1 MRKAITKEQ
10 HRRVAAIH
18 DISCVGR
25 CSLTAVLPL
34 LSAAGI
40 ETDVIPTAVLSTHT
54 GGFSGYTYRDLTED
68 MLPIAE
74 HWSSLGL
81 TFDAI
86 YTGYIGTPEQ
96 LTILNQIVCLL
107 KKERTLLFVDPVM
120 ADNGTLYKCIQPEY
134 VEEMRKF
141 CRKADIITPNMTE
154 AMFLLGM
161 EYSEGPYQ
169 EKLVREILR
178 RLAEFGN
185 DYVILTGVSY
195 DNDRLGA
202 VAYDCAADRYI
213 HAFSSVVNGTFHGAG
228 DVFASILLGAL
239 LNGKRVEQALKTAVD
254 FTVSCIVSTKKEGA
268 DLRYGLN
275 FEQNIPRLI
284 KNLVLD

>member
-1 MRKAITKEQ
+1 MMIFVIKAEAATTFIWIVLRKIPSASRISSGIRSSSARIGAIDVSKRQ
-10 HRRVAAIH
+10 IH

-120 ADNGTLYKCIQPEY
+120 ADNGTLYKC
-134 VEEMRKF
+134 
-141 CRKADIITPNMTE
+141 C
-154 AMFLLGM
+154 LL
-161 EYSEGPYQ
+161 YTS
-169 EKLVREILR
+169 
-178 RLAEFGN
+178 
-185 DYVILTGVSY
+185 
-195 DNDRLGA
+195 
-202 VAYDCAADRYI
+202 
-213 HAFSSVVNGTFHGAG
+213 
-228 DVFASILLGAL
+228 
-239 LNGKRVEQALKTAVD
+239 
-254 FTVSCIVSTKKEGA
+254 
-268 DLRYGLN
+268 
-275 FEQNIPRLI
+275 
-284 KNLVLD
+284 